1 MCGALVC
8 AARVPVVLE
17 GKRCRRLGARQN
29 GRLAHTSTPPVT
41 PKAAGVQP
49 LRAPQFPTTR
59 PQRWPFKASVPKHHH
74 LAALSSPSNPK
85 GISPAPTQHHRPGT
99 LPKKSTTTKKTTHPQ
114 HPSCTRSPPSSPC
127 PNKKRS
133 PSTTSPASPPPHPLP
148 PHPNLTPPPQSR
160 PKKHNRRR
168 HPQLPQLP
176 LLPPIPHPLRRPPH
190 PRLPRPPHRRRLL
203 RLGLQARLRSD
214 ETPDRRGRR
223 PLRRAQHRSHRVD
236 LPRRARRRLRRNLPR
251 WARARAHHERV
262 GQGKGSR
269 V

>member
-1 MCGALVC
+1 MAFQSFRPQASPPRSSLVTQQSQGDIT
-8 AARVPVVLE
+8 RS
-17 GKRCRRLGARQN
+17 
-29 GRLAHTSTPPVT
+29 HSTPPT
-41 PKAAGVQP
+41 GHS
-49 LRAPQFPTTR
+49 PQT
-59 PQRWPFKASVPKHHH
+59 
-74 LAALSSPSNPK
+74 
-85 GISPAPTQHHRPGT
+85 
-99 LPKKSTTTKKTTHPQ
+99 STTTKKTTHLQ

-133 PSTTSPASPPPHPLP
+133 PSTTSPASPPPPSP
-148 PHPNLTPPPQSR
+148 PSHPNLTPPPQSR

-176 LLPPIPHPLRRPPH
+176 LLPPIPHPLRRSPH
-190 PRLPRPPHRRRLL
+190 PRLPRPPHRRRLF

-251 WARARAHHERV
+251 RARARAHHERV
-262 GQGKGSR
+262 GQGKGAR

>member
-29 GRLAHTSTPPVT
+29 GRLAHTSTPPCHPQSRRGATAARPTIPDDAT
-41 PKAAGVQP
+41 PKVAFQS
-49 LRAPQFPTTR
+49 FR
-59 PQRWPFKASVPKHHH
+59 PQASPPRSSLVTQQSQGDITRSHSTPPTGHSPPKKHHH
-74 LAALSSPSNPK
+74 QENHPP
-85 GISPAPTQHHRPGT
+85 PTPQ
-99 LPKKSTTTKKTTHPQ
+99 LHPQ
-114 HPSCTRSPPSSPC
+114 PPILTMSQQEKISVY
-127 PNKKRS
+127 NLAGK
-133 PSTTSPASPPPHPLP
+133 PPPHPLP

>member
-1 MCGALVC
+1 MAAWHTPAPLSPPKPQGCNSCAPHNSRRRDPKGGLSKLPSPSITTSQLSRHPAIPRGYHPLPLNTTDRALS
-8 AARVPVVLE
+8 P
-17 GKRCRRLGARQN
+17 N
-29 GRLAHTSTPPVT
+29 
-41 PKAAGVQP
+41 
-49 LRAPQFPTTR
+49 
-59 PQRWPFKASVPKHHH
+59 KHHH
-74 LAALSSPSNPK
+74 QENHPP
-85 GISPAPTQHHRPGT
+85 PTPQ
-99 LPKKSTTTKKTTHPQ
+99 LHPQ
-114 HPSCTRSPPSSPC
+114 PPILTMSQQEKISVYNLAGKP
-127 PNKKRS
+127 
-133 PSTTSPASPPPHPLP
+133 PPPHPLP

-176 LLPPIPHPLRRPPH
+176 LLPPIPHPLRRSPH

-251 WARARAHHERV
+251 RARARAHHERV
-262 GQGKGSR
+262 GQGKGAR

>member
-17 GKRCRRLGARQN
+17 GKRCRRLEARQN
-29 GRLAHTSTPPVT
+29 GRLAHTSTPVT
-41 PKAAGVQP
+41 PKAAGVQQ

-99 LPKKSTTTKKTTHPQ
+99 LPKQAPPPRKPPTPNTPAAPAAPHP
-114 HPSCTRSPPSSPC
+114 HHVPTRKDLRLQP
-127 PNKKRS
+127 RRQ
-133 PSTTSPASPPPHPLP
+133 APPPHPLP

-176 LLPPIPHPLRRPPH
+176 LLPPIPHPLRRSPH

-214 ETPDRRGRR
+214 ETPDRRGRP

-251 WARARAHHERV
+251 RARARAHHERV
-262 GQGKGSR
+262 GQGKGAR